1 MMGSRV
7 RRVCIICICMCLVEG
22 RWGGLLGSVDYDHDM
37 ERDGDDVVILG
48 SIDKNTVSNSFE
60 YYV

>member
-1 MMGSRV
+1 M
-7 RRVCIICICMCLVEG
+7 CIICICMCLVEG

-37 ERDGDDVVILG
+37 ERDDGDDVVILG
-48 SIDKNTVSNSFE
+48 SIDKNTLSNSFE